1 MQLKNLDYLLIFS
14 VFGALFSCSLAFH
27 TKIVNGSVALP
38 GEYPYMVS
46 LRRASSGRHAC
57 GASLL
62 NRVWV
67 LTAAHC
73 VVKQEPHQV
82 NIQYGSNELDRNS
95 TNISNVTKIFV
106 HEGYDPSNQY
116 IHDIALMRL
125 DKPINVEKDFL
136 GIRLPDF
143 NLQTDAETPATLVG
157 WGLNA
162 TGGVVQQHL
171 QKVDLEIFSDAEC
184 SRRHGI
190 DIHPTN
196 ICAGVPEGGKGQ
208 CSGDSGGPLIV
219 KNTQVGIVSWSRKPC
234 TAYPYP
240 GVFTEVSAY
249 VAWILETILDAEDEE
264 DFGDSQE
271 GLSGIDGIL
280 SGNLIVIGS
289 KRLAFLKKILK

>member
-1 MQLKNLDYLLIFS
+1 MKY
-14 VFGALFSCSLAFH
+14 V
-27 TKIVNGSVALP
+27 K
-38 GEYPYMVS
+38 VS
-46 LRRASSGRHAC
+46 LRRASSGRHSC
-57 GASLL
+57 GASML
-62 NRVWV
+62 NRVWL

-73 VVKQEPHQV
+73 VVKAEPHQV

-95 TNISNVTKIFV
+95 TNIANITKIFV

-125 DKPINVEKDFL
+125 DKPASVNKDFV
-136 GIRLPDF
+136 GIRLPDY
-143 NLQTDAETPATLVG
+143 NSASEPETPATLIG

-162 TGGVVQQHL
+162 TGGVVQKQL
-171 QKVDLEIFSDAEC
+171 QKVDLQIFSDEEC

-196 ICAGVPEGGKGQ
+196 LCAGVPEGGKGQ

-219 KNTQVGIVSWSRKPC
+219 NRTQVGIVSWSRKPC
-234 TAYPYP
+234 TVYPYP

-264 DFGDSQE
+264 EFGDSQE

-280 SGNLIVIGS
+280 SGDLIGPKNLA
-289 KRLAFLKKILK
+289 LLKKLLQ